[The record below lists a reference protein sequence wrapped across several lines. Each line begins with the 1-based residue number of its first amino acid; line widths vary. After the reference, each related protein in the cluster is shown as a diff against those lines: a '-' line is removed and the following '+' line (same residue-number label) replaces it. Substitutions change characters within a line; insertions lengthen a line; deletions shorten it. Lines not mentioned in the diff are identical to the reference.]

1 MTGLCH
7 ANSEA
12 VVIAAA
18 WYAAHRHELT
28 SGIIPGLRER
38 FGLTPIQALEVLRLA
53 KLGGGAN
60 ASVS

>member
-1 MTGLCH
+1 MPGVCH

-12 VVIAAA
+12 VTIAAA

-38 FGLTPIQALEVLRLA
+38 FGLTPIEAIEALRLA
-53 KLGGGAN
+53 KFGGAD
-60 ASVS
+60 ARGS